1 MKKNMLKIITLFLS
15 VTMFVTSTIHA
26 QTLSDSSNNKQMN
39 LRQAIAIETEK
50 LKQESAVVDAEKME
64 RLHRQQQQQPQKFW
78 TKKNTLI
85 VVGVTALIIG
95 VVIIAAKYSK
105 RCIRRTPAG
114 CNFGD
119 DINCECVEYAQ

>member
-1 MKKNMLKIITLFLS
+1 MVKIITLFLS
-15 VTMFVTSTIHA
+15 VTMFVTGTMHA
-26 QTLSDSSNNKQMN
+26 QTLSDSSKNKQMN
-39 LRQAIAIETEK
+39 LQRAIAAETEK
-50 LKQESAVVDAEKME
+50 LKEESAVIDAKKME
-64 RLHRQQQQQPQKFW
+64 KLQRQQQQQPQKFW
-78 TKKNTLI
+78 NKRNTLI

>member
-15 VTMFVTSTIHA
+15 VTMFVTGTIHA
-26 QTLSDSSNNKQMN
+26 QTLPDSSNNKQIN

-50 LKQESAVVDAEKME
+50 LKQESAVVDMKKME
-64 RLHRQQQQQPQKFW
+64 KSQRQQQQPQKFW
-78 TKKNTLI
+78 TKRNTLI

-105 RCIRRTPAG
+105 RCIRRTPVG